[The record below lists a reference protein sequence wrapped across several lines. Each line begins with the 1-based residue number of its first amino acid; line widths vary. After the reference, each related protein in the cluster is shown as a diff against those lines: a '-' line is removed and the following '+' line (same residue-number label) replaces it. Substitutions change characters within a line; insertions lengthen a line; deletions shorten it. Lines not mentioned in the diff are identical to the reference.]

1 MKKRKH
7 GFITTFKSIRQYVKN
22 NEIIYSLNDN
32 KNYTSNDKI
41 YVIISSLKQSKD
53 LERQKELLLSA
64 FPNTNIIS
72 DIASGLNFHRQ
83 LYLN

>member
-1 MKKRKH
+1 M
-7 GFITTFKSIRQYVKN
+7 IRWEKYVKN
-22 NEIIYSLNDN
+22 NENIYSLKDS
-32 KNYTSNDKI
+32 KKYTSNDII
-41 YVIISSLKQSKD
+41 YVKVSSLKQSKD